1 MAKQYAPLQSISLL
15 NANCK
20 SQPAIILWSKTNKDK
35 PVKALYGPMRKYPRI
50 EIDQKAYDGLQIEAV
65 LRHKSTR
72 EIATEALLSH
82 ISKEALSVLDHKTI
96 GPENEIPETIAT
108 KRPLDHKTT
117 EDECGAAPVADKRKR
132 LADNPDALQAI
143 RDMWKAGEHNQA
155 EIARRIGY
163 HRATVNDAIQRMKKS
178 GELVD

>member
-1 MAKQYAPLQSISLL
+1 V
-15 NANCK
+15 
-20 SQPAIILWSKTNKDK
+20 WSKTNKDK

-82 ISKEALSVLDHKTI
+82 ISREALSVLDHKTVM
-96 GPENEIPETIAT
+96 PEDIAT

-117 EDECGAAPVADKRKR
+117 EDECGAVPVADIPQKKRR
-132 LADNPDALQAI
+132 LSDNPDALQQI
-143 RDMWKAGEHNQA
+143 GDMWKAGEHNQA

-163 HRATVNDAIQRMKKS
+163 HRATVNDAIQRMMKS